1 MASAGITMDQVSR
14 VLLVGGTSRMPVVA
28 EMVRAG
34 TGRPVALD
42 AHPKLAIA
50 TGAALVGA
58 ANLSALEPA
67 TLALPTVAAAAWQAP
82 VRAPEPVV
90 APPAGKSR
98 KGLVALAIGAVVGLA
113 AVAGVLVF
121 GGSDD
126 EASPASSTV
135 PGAAT
140 TVLPTV
146 APSSSVVEASTTTT
160 VAESTT
166 TVPVGRG
173 VESAVERF
181 AFGGPAGSGIPGPAV
196 GAGVAGIASVT
207 IDTNGDVFVATV
219 DGAVLR
225 INAGQVEQLA
235 VLDPAAGTPGGISV
249 ADDGTLY
256 ITGANGVWSL
266 AGGTATLVVDGA
278 ANGLGS
284 TPGPIAVDG
293 LGNVYFADNDNN
305 RIIRFGTDGSLNLVA
320 GNGIA
325 ATPGPIDGDGAQAQS
340 VPLGTISGLVVD
352 RNGRLLLGDDTLQAV
367 RAVTPDGIIATVA
380 GGGGTPLTDGSNWAT
395 DGTAARDLALTG
407 VDGLAV
413 DNAGRFYVAD
423 NDSGIILRV
432 ATDGAMSAVI
442 TRTGGGQPVDG
453 VPARDSS
460 IGTVGAMACEPAGGL
475 VFDDT
480 DILRR
485 ITPL

>member
-1 MASAGITMDQVSR
+1 M
-14 VLLVGGTSRMPVVA
+14 
-28 EMVRAG
+28 
-34 TGRPVALD
+34 
-42 AHPKLAIA
+42 
-50 TGAALVGA
+50 
-58 ANLSALEPA
+58 
-67 TLALPTVAAAAWQAP
+67 
-82 VRAPEPVV
+82 
-90 APPAGKSR
+90 
-98 KGLVALAIGAVVGLA
+98 
-113 AVAGVLVF
+113 LVF

-126 EASPASSTV
+126 EASPASSTA
-135 PGAAT
+135 PGTAT

-146 APSSSVVEASTTTT
+146 APSSSVVEESTTTT

-173 VESAVERF
+173 VESPVERF

-196 GAGVAGIASVT
+196 GAGVAGIASVS
-207 IDTNGDVFVATV
+207 IDTNGDAFVATV

-225 INAGQVEQLA
+225 ITAGQVEQLA
-235 VLDPAAGTPGGISV
+235 VLDPAAGTPGGITV

-278 ANGLGS
+278 VNGLGS

-325 ATPGPIDGDGAQAQS
+325 AAPGPIDGDGLSAQD

-367 RAVTPDGIIATVA
+367 RAITPDGVIATVA
-380 GGGGTPLTDGSNWAT
+380 GGGATPLASGGDWAA
-395 DGTAARDLALTG
+395 DGTAARDLTLAG

-423 NDSGIILRV
+423 NDSGIIVRV
-432 ATDGAMSAVI
+432 ATDGTMSAVI

-460 IGTVGAMACEPAGGL
+460 IGTVGAMACEPGGGL